1 MKKMSLLYKITFSAI
16 LVAVSTILSR
26 FFAIPLYSIGIPF
39 IKISLA
45 TSVIIFASFYLG
57 PVFGCIVGFLE
68 DLLGSLLVQQGGA
81 YNPIYSISVVLGG
94 LMPYFLYKLFNLI
107 KIEKK
112 FPLTLTISLTL
123 VSTFITVFCFHPS
136 LGYVKSGGTKF
147 EFELWLKILLTS
159 ISWVLSILFVI
170 GLFLIKKY
178 AKNLKINKYYNINV
192 IATSIFLTYI
202 LFKVPA
208 SSLVFFLMAHEAGFI
223 YFLIIFG
230 SRLLTSFLTAFID
243 LIINIVALNV
253 SLRFNFKGSLIP
265 KTYLEVNE

>member
-26 FFAIPLYSIGIPF
+26 FFSIPLYSIGIPF
-39 IKISLA
+39 VKISLA
-45 TSVIIFASFYLG
+45 TSVIMFASFYLG
-57 PVFGCIVGFLE
+57 PVFGFIVGFLE
-68 DLLGSLLVQQGGA
+68 DLLGSLIVQQGGA

-107 KIEKK
+107 KLEKK

-123 VSTFITVFCFHPS
+123 VSTFITIFCFHPS
-136 LGYVKSGGTKF
+136 LGYVKSGGTIITF
-147 EFELWLKILLTS
+147 DTWLKVLLTTL
-159 ISWVLSILFVI
+159 SWGLSIAFVI
-170 GLFLIKKY
+170 GLFFIKKY

-208 SSLVFFLMAHEAGFI
+208 SSLVFYLMAHEAGFV

-230 SRLLTSFLTAFID
+230 SRLLSAFLTAFVD
-243 LIINIVALNV
+243 LVINVAALNV
-253 SLRFNFKGSLIP
+253 SLRFSFKGSLIP
-265 KTYLEVNE
+265 KTYLEANE